1 MVNLCDLSAIADHP
15 LALHTRKHP
24 LFKCRESS
32 KKYDINVYDNV
43 GIKTKIEKEANLL
56 KK

>member
-1 MVNLCDLSAIADHP
+1 MTYQP
-15 LALHTRKHP
+15 LRITLLMMHTRKHP